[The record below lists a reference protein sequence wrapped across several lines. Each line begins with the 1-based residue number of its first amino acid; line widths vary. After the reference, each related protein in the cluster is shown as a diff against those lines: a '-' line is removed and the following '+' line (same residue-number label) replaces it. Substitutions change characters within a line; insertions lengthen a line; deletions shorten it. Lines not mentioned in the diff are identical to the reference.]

1 MPAGGAIV
9 AGAAGLA
16 KTITGLIGGGK
27 AKREAARLA
36 ASRPKLT
43 ESPYV
48 KDQLRLAQSELSRG
62 MSSEAD
68 NAYNQLTDR
77 DLSSSIGAILKGGG
91 SVNNIADVFD
101 NSQQG
106 RQRYALMRE
115 NLRLNQI
122 NNLERA
128 NAAADNERAQLF
140 QYNEYSPWANAAA
153 ANAQA
158 RASAN
163 QQLWSGIDTIGSAA
177 ISFAGMKN
185 SQKLA
190 ELNNNPVQ
198 QISNTAPA
206 LNYSPVIA
214 STIPLTRSVPSPAA
228 RYPQIPTQL
237 PMYGFEPMADYSRV
251 GDYVPQYQVQ

>member
-48 KDQLRLAQSELSRG
+48 KDQLRLAQSELARG

-128 NAAADNERAQLF
+128 NAAADNERRQIF
-140 QYNEYSPWANAAA
+140 DFNEWRKWADASQSNAAA
-153 ANAQA
+153 RAQA
-158 RASAN
+158 NS
-163 QQLWSGIDTIGSAA
+163 QIWGGIDALGSAA
-177 ISFAGMKN
+177 ISYAGMKN
-185 SQKLA
+185 SENMA
-190 ELNNNPVQ
+190 ELNNGLNNTKPYVAAAPLLVNPYSQ
-198 QISNTAPA
+198 MNTVPMELPA
-206 LNYSPVIA
+206 A
-214 STIPLTRSVPSPAA
+214 PSPAA
-228 RYPQIPTQL
+228 RYSQIPL
-237 PMYGFEPMADYSRV
+237 PQYGF
-251 GDYVPQYQVQ
+251 